1 MTMIFTILQVLLS
14 LTLITLI
21 LLQSSKGGLG
31 GGLGGGELYR
41 TKRGAEKIVF
51 TSTLVVAVL
60 FLIISIISVLI
71 R

>member
-1 MTMIFTILQVLLS
+1 MKSILTIIHILVS
-14 LTLITLI
+14 VILIGLV

-51 TSTLVVAVL
+51 ISTIVVSVL
-60 FLIISIISVLI
+60 FLITSIANLLI
-71 R
+71 